1 MSFQYPYAFLVLLF
15 IPVLIIIYL
24 LKNKY
29 KEATT
34 PSTYLWELSKKF
46 LKKKSPLHTFEHLI
60 SLLLQ
65 IVTISALA
73 VCLAH
78 PVITTPGKSDNIL
91 FILDGSASMSMEKDG
106 KTCFEKA
113 KEEIYQRAEDCKKGS
128 SFSLIY
134 ASKETRVVCESVKD
148 LDQFSLY
155 LDSLKTG
162 YQKNDLS
169 DSLSK
174 AQEVIDRNEVN
185 LCYLMTDKK
194 AENLNNI
201 NLVDCSVS
209 AENYAISDLSY
220 EQDGINIHVT
230 ALALSY
236 QSDKNLTVSFY
247 FNDRKVGSRKYT
259 VRKGTPYSFQL
270 DYSDA
275 KKEFT
280 DLKSVKAVIEDED
293 TLSLDNT
300 MIVYNNEDTALAKV
314 MLVSDDPFYLKNIF
328 SAIHQNTEYKNKVD
342 VISTSNYSATAGYD
356 LYVFDSFTPSELPKE
371 GSLFFFNSAT
381 TLEGTGFVAQ
391 KTIEEEEGIHLSYTD
406 NSSSLLYQNLTKGI
420 AHNDIVVKKYVRYS
434 LSKEFTTVLSYEN
447 LPFVFA
453 GKSDNQQRELVFA
466 FDLHDSN
473 LPLKYD
479 FLALMRNAMAYANP
493 RILDN
498 YTYEIDEPMVLS
510 LSNSMTSV
518 CILTPEGKEERFKA
532 NRDYLTYTL
541 ENVGTYEARILYE
554 DGSEKTIRLFVRF
567 PEEESDPEKVDES
580 TLSLVIDTQ
589 TKKGS
594 SVFDSLIPI
603 IIVACVFFLADW
615 GIYAYEQY

>member
-1 MSFQYPYAFLVLLF
+1 MSFQYPLAFLVLLA

-34 PSTYLWELSKKF
+34 PSTYLWDLSKKF

-65 IVTISALA
+65 IITISALA

-78 PVITTPGKSDNIL
+78 PVITTPGKSDNVL

-106 KTCFEKA
+106 KTCFDKA
-113 KEEIYQRAEDCKKGS
+113 KEEIAKRANECNKGS

-134 ASKETRVVCESVKD
+134 ASKETRVVCENVTDK
-148 LDQFSLY
+148 DQFSLY

-174 AQEVIDRNEVN
+174 AQEVIDRNNVN

-194 AENLNNI
+194 EENLTNI

-220 EQDGINIHVT
+220 KVDGINISID
-230 ALALSY
+230 ASALSY
-236 QSDKNLTVSFY
+236 QSDKNLTVGFY
-247 FNDRKVGSRKYT
+247 LNDVKVGSRKYT
-259 VRKGTPYSFQL
+259 VQKGKPYSFKL
-270 DYSDA
+270 NYSDA

-280 DLKSVKAVIEDED
+280 DIKSVKAVIEDED

-314 MLVSDDPFYLKNIF
+314 LLVSDDPFYLTSVF
-328 SAIHQNTEYKNKVD
+328 SAINNRTEYKNSLNV
-342 VISTSNYSATAGYD
+342 VSTSNYTATSGYD
-356 LYVFDSFTPSELPKE
+356 LYVFDSFTPTKLPSE

-381 TLEGTGFVAQ
+381 TLDGTGFVAQ
-391 KTIEEEEGIHLSYTD
+391 KTIEEDEGVHLSYTD

-420 AHNDIVVKKYVRYS
+420 VHNDIVVKKYVRYS
-434 LSKEFTTVLSYEN
+434 LTRDFTTVLSYEN

-453 GKSDNQQRELVFA
+453 GKSDNQQREVVFA

-479 FLALMRNAMAYANP
+479 FLALMRNALAYANP
-493 RILDN
+493 RILEN

-510 LSNSMTSV
+510 LSSSMTSV
-518 CILTPEGKEERFKA
+518 TIKTPEGKEEKFSA

-541 ENVGTYEARILYE
+541 ESVGTYEASVLYE

-567 PEEESDPEKVDES
+567 PKEESDPEKVDDS
-580 TLSLVIDTQ
+580 ALSLVIDTT
-589 TKKGS
+589 TKKGAS
-594 SVFDSLIPI
+594 IYDSLIPI